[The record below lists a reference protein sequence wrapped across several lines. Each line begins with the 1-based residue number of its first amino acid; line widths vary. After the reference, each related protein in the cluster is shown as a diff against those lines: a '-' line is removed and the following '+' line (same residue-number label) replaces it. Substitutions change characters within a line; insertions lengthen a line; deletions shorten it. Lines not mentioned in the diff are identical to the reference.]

1 MVKRLRHTLAAA
13 SLVFLLVPTVTVQAA
28 EATMPLPVPAPE
40 RFFNGYDW
48 AARIDST
55 HIVLDAKGF
64 ASSIH
69 LDKVPTELIDLEMTG
84 LMPWSDGTQP
94 RSYRLVGPARTI
106 VGYADG
112 SGSAIFWNVPAAPG
126 AWVLTDGRSSEP
138 VTTITMEP
146 RTFQPSMTRSWCFWC
161 SQRYEPPQP
170 VSSEDLEGGMVIEQA
185 AYSFTPDVAIQVIK
199 CWRHQVTVA
208 AKASGGL
215 AGSRGTAGGDYSY
228 SAAECGG
235 FTSQGQP
242 AEYLRKAIFRRD
254 TYEDNSTKIYAVG
267 KSGDTRFAA
276 PDLYYA
282 PPPEAR
288 AIEVEAGSVGPHIVL
303 KEAHAGGVFF
313 EAGAHVFGTGLGVSF
328 AAQGETET
336 EVTFTFAVPATGIA
350 KYKFY
355 AVNGDFTDDQDPRGI
370 VAMAWKVPE

>member
-13 SLVFLLVPTVTVQAA
+13 SLVLLLVPTVTVQAA

-185 AYSFTPDVAIQVIK
+185 AYSFTREATIRIDGKWTHHILVE
-199 CWRHQVTVA
+199 

-215 AGSRGTAGGDYSY
+215 AGARGTAGADFGYTTTDGISFI
-228 SAAECGG
+228 SKGTPIEARRSTV
-235 FTSQGQP
+235 F
-242 AEYLRKAIFRRD
+242 RKD
-254 TYEDNSTKIYAVG
+254 TYDDDSYKIYATG
-267 KSGDTRFAA
+267 KTQRLDIGPAEAYFS
-276 PDLYYA
+276 
-282 PPPEAR
+282 PPENVTWIDVRPMAEPPIIYR
-288 AIEVEAGSVGPHIVL
+288 SES
-303 KEAHAGGVFF
+303 HAGGVRY
-313 EAGAHVFGTGLGVSF
+313 EVGAAVFGTGVAVAFS
-328 AAQGETET
+328 ASDSSTT
-336 EVTFTFAVPATGIA
+336 EVAIALNPPETGVATYKYTF
-350 KYKFY
+350 
-355 AVNGDFTDDQDPRGI
+355 VNGDEKAETGLI
-370 VAMAWKVPE
+370 GMVWKG